1 MMKNITI
8 ELSPQEFT
16 ELLQAYQTLQ
26 MFLDKVMSP
35 NELYRE
41 NFLSGLRSAQLEV
54 EIGQF
59 EEVHSFDDF
68 LR

>member
-1 MMKNITI
+1 MRNITI
-8 ELSPQEFT
+8 ELSPREFT

-26 MFLDKVMSP
+26 VFLDKVMSP

-41 NFLSGLRSAQLEV
+41 NFLTGLRTAQREV
-54 EIGQF
+54 EMGQF